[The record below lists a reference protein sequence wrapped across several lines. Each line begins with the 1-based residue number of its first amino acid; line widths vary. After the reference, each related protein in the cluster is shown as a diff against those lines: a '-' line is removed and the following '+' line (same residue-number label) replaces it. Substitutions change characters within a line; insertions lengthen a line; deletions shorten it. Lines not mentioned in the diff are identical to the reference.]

1 MTPRRVRRVVAAGA
15 FGSGVADMVLAAS
28 RHTHVRAT
36 MIAVRWAVQA
46 VVGARF
52 LVLVAGLVLV
62 LVTRGLLHGKRNAW
76 LLALIVTVA
85 SLASHHVKEADALGL
100 AVTIGF
106 GLLLVG
112 TRRHFK
118 ARSDPALARRGLQ
131 LLVIGELT
139 IFMYGT
145 IGLYLLDRQ
154 FRTATTLVQ
163 SAREAARLLVL
174 LPANTVEPLTRHGS
188 WFIDSVRIAAL
199 GVVLVSAFRL
209 VATVV
214 WQHPRTDQQ
223 TVKALLEAWGDSPL
237 AYFHLLSDKA
247 WLVARD
253 RQAFIGYKMVGTT
266 ALALGEPVGQ
276 PGACRDVVK
285 EFLELCDLNGWT
297 PAFHQVGDNAQAL
310 ESAGLKV
317 LKIGEE
323 AVIDVRA
330 WNLDANENKQLRSA
344 LRRVERAGL
353 EVVELHQPIDDDTMD
368 ELRNVSDAWM
378 ADGSHRERTFTLGQ
392 FDPAYLRTT
401 RVLVVREREEA
412 RIVAFAN
419 VLPSYRSGV
428 GNFDL
433 MRRRPDAPNGAME
446 YLFVTLIHRFRD
458 EGMRGMTLG
467 FAPLANITGDGLA
480 DRALRLLYEQGNR
493 AFNYQGLQQFKS
505 KWNPKWEPRFLAYRS
520 ETELPKV
527 AAAIMRAGELP
538 DLKKRR
544 ARAARLAR
552 RLPFTLAVESV
563 TLWLMTATAIDRDGH
578 PAMFRLFGL
587 GWHDL
592 VHLQVWRLGTA
603 LMMQTRP
610 GFRWAN
616 VALCFV
622 ALPVAEWRLGTRR
635 TIAYFCGCDWIA
647 SILVFIGARIASSSG
662 NATAIEIIT
671 TRDAGPSA
679 GAWALVIATT
689 LSFTDPRMRR
699 WTTGAAFTFLTGAVV
714 FHHRLFD
721 IQHLLAALVALTATR
736 ALADR
741 KSDNHEVSAPRR
753 EATSSKRTRE
763 SAKL

>member
-1 MTPRRVRRVVAAGA
+1 MTPRHVRRVVAVGA
-15 FGSGVADMVLAAS
+15 FASGVADMVLAAG

-36 MIAVRWAVQA
+36 VVAFRWAIQA

-52 LVLVAGLVLV
+52 LVLLAGLVLV
-62 LVTRGLLHGKRNAW
+62 LMTRGLLHGKRNAW
-76 LLALIVTVA
+76 LLALVVTVA
-85 SLASHHVKEADALGL
+85 SLAGHHVKEADALGL

-106 GLLLVG
+106 GALLVG

-118 ARSDPALARRGLQ
+118 ARSDPALARRGVQ

-139 IFMYGT
+139 TFMYGT

-154 FRTATTLVQ
+154 FRAATTLVQ

-199 GVVLVSAFRL
+199 GVGLASAFRL

-214 WQHPRTDQQ
+214 WQQPRTDQQ
-223 TVKALLEAWGDSPL
+223 TVKALLEAWADSPL

-266 ALALGEPVGQ
+266 ALALGEPVGE
-276 PGACRDVVK
+276 PGSCLIVVT

-297 PAFHQVGDNAQAL
+297 PAFHQVGDNPQAL
-310 ESAGLKV
+310 EGAGLKL

-323 AVIDVRA
+323 AIIDVRV
-330 WNLDANENKQLRSA
+330 WNLDAKENKQLRSA

-353 EVVELHQPIDDDTMD
+353 EVVELRQPIDDDTMA
-368 ELRNVSDAWM
+368 ELRDVSDAWM

-392 FDPAYLRTT
+392 FDPAYLRAT
-401 RVLVVREREEA
+401 RVLVVREHGEG

-419 VLPSYRSGV
+419 VLPSYRSGI

-433 MRRRPDAPNGAME
+433 MRRHPDAPNGVME

-467 FAPLANITGDGLA
+467 LAPLANITGDGLA

-493 AFNYQGLQQFKS
+493 AFNYQGLHQFKS
-505 KWNPKWEPRFLAYRS
+505 KWKPIWEPRFLAYRS
-520 ETELPKV
+520 DTELPKV

-538 DLKKRR
+538 DLTKRR

-552 RLPFTLAVESV
+552 RLPFTVAVESV
-563 TLWLMTATAIDRDGH
+563 TLWLMAATAIDRDGH
-578 PAMFRLFGL
+578 PALFRLFGL

-592 VHLQVWRLGTA
+592 VHLQVWRLATA

-616 VALCFV
+616 VALCFL

-647 SILVFIGARIASSSG
+647 STFVFIGARIASSSG

-689 LSFTDPRMRR
+689 LSFTNPRIRR
-699 WTTGAAFTFLTGAVV
+699 WTTGAAFAFLTGAAV

-721 IQHLLAALVALTATR
+721 LQHLLAALVALA
-736 ALADR
+736 A
-741 KSDNHEVSAPRR
+741 APIARR
-753 EATSSKRTRE
+753 GEIEGCSTG
-763 SAKL
+763 